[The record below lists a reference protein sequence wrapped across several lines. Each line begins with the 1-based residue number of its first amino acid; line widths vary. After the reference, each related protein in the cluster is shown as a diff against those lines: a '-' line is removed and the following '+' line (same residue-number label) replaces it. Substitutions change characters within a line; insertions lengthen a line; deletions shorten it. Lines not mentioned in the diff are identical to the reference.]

1 MRRLFGVPIGSLAV
15 GLVLVV
21 GVCIAIVAA
30 LALHNRVFLKI
41 GVRNLTRRRAGPA
54 TIVLGL
60 MLGTAIIASALGT
73 GDTVGTTIRSSVLTS
88 LGRIDELVSVKGV
101 DAKAVTAAP
110 TRASDIAYFPE
121 ADLDKVAAAVRA

>member
-1 MRRLFGVPIGSLAV
+1 MRRLFGVPIGSLA

-30 LALHNRVFLKI
+30 LALRNRVFLKI
-41 GVRNLTRRRAGPA
+41 GVRNMTRRRARTA

-73 GDTVGTTIRSSVLTS
+73 GDTVGLTIRSSVLTS
-88 LGRIDELVSVKGV
+88 LGTTDEAVSVK
-101 DAKAVTAAP
+101 TASADLP
-110 TRASDIAYFPE
+110 EAAGQASDTGYFPE
-121 ADLDKVAAAVRA
+121 SVFSE

>member
-41 GVRNLTRRRAGPA
+41 GVRNLTRRRARTA

-88 LGRIDELVSVKGV
+88 LGNTDEVVSGKTADANLPATAGQTSRPGHIPGV
-101 DAKAVTAAP
+101 H
-110 TRASDIAYFPE
+110 
-121 ADLDKVAAAVRA
+121 